1 VRPDNAYQR
10 SLDIAQRLAD
20 DDPDNADYQR
30 ELSVSLDKIGDVAAR
45 HGRLSEADNAYQR
58 SLDIAQRLR

>member
-1 VRPDNAYQR
+1 VRLATGRLSEADNAYQR

-30 ELSVSLDKIGDVAAR
+30 ELSVSLDKIGDV
-45 HGRLSEADNAYQR
+45 RLATGG
-58 SLDIAQRLR
+58 